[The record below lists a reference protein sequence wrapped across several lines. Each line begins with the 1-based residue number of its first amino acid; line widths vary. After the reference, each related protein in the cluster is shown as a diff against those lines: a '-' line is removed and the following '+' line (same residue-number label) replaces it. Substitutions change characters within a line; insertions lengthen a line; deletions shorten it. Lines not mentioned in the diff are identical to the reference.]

1 MFFPIV
7 PRGQAGIRL
16 MLRGDMTA
24 VMVNEFVT
32 VLEDVLEEY
41 A

>member
-24 VMVNEFVT
+24 AMTEDFVA
-32 VLEDVLEEY
+32 VLEDVLEEF